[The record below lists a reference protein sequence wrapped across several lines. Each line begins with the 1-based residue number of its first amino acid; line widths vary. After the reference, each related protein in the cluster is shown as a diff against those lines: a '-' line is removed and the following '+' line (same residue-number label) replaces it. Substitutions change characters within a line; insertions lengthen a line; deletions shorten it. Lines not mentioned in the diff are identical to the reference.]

1 MPRGSMTRIHRY
13 LRDCVG
19 NGDGDGAVAGA
30 LVGRRSVGVHMPLPS
45 SCNLLSISTLLT
57 NLLAIVTIDGG
68 SFALSSSP
76 TLCPPSFHRWFGV
89 ARRTLLKSVDALRS
103 TVGGWL
109 RMLGGEQWPFCIH
122 LRLDLISG
130 IRHPARCTYTLRES
144 NALPRIAIPA
154 PAPPSLCTEMYRD
167 CVAICGAAG
176 SFPAS
181 VNCTHSQA
189 SCRLLSFCP
198 LFSVL

>member
-1 MPRGSMTRIHRY
+1 
-13 LRDCVG
+13 
-19 NGDGDGAVAGA
+19 
-30 LVGRRSVGVHMPLPS
+30 MPLPS

-89 ARRTLLKSVDALRS
+89 ARRALLKSVDALRS

-144 NALPRIAIPA
+144 NGLPRIAIPA

-167 CVAICGAAG
+167 CVADMRCGRVV
-176 SFPAS
+176 PCKRQLYTLAS
-181 VNCTHSQA
+181 ELPPSV
-189 SCRLLSFCP
+189 LLS
-198 LFSVL
+198 SVLCSLSRHRSREIWSSEFGTCNGTL